1 MLDTRNLPLYLRRGV
16 AMQLLGVGKRVF
28 RKLTSGP
35 NPRLRPLHLGPET
48 RALFARRD
56 IEALIQTGD
65 RKAEAG
71 N

>member
-28 RKLTSGP
+28 RKLTAGP
-35 NPRLRPLHLGPET
+35 NPRLKPLHLGPET

-56 IEALIQTGD
+56 IETLKEKILTG
-65 RKAEAG
+65 ESE
-71 N
+71 

>member
-1 MLDTRNLPLYLRRGV
+1 
-16 AMQLLGVGKRVF
+16 MQLLGVGKRVF